1 MKMTKVIREYMDET
15 LSAKRLEANKE
26 ARADYDA
33 RRKACI
39 DELKALRESMR
50 EPVENIL
57 RKYDMDMEYKWCS
70 DVRPMFDEVWD
81 MNESRIQ
88 NQDELAIIR
97 NKEQVVTS
105 GSTVYPRGLIMGN
118 VVDAGFEETGIAK
131 FALLDPAAEINSLEQ
146 IFIITEI
153 CRFSLK

>member
-15 LSAKRLEANKE
+15 LSAKRVEMNKK

-39 DELKALRESMR
+39 DELNALRESMR

-70 DVRPMFDEVWD
+70 SMYSMFNSVWD

-88 NQDELAIIR
+88 NQNELTVIR
-97 NKEQVVTS
+97 DKETKRAENQRKAMHDIELEMAL
-105 GSTVYPRGLIMGN
+105 GGDKAKFMEMLAN
-118 VVDAGFEETGIAK
+118 VVIE
-131 FALLDPAAEINSLEQ
+131 
-146 IFIITEI
+146 
-153 CRFSLK
+153 

>member
-15 LSAKRLEANKE
+15 LSAKRLEVNKE

-57 RKYDMDMEYKWCS
+57 RKYGMGTEYKWYS
-70 DVRPMFDEVWD
+70 DVRQTFDDVWE
-81 MNESRIQ
+81 MNENRIQ
-88 NQDELAIIR
+88 NENELTAIR
-97 NKEQVVTS
+97 EKEQERMETQKTAIRDIELEMAL
-105 GSTVYPRGLIMGN
+105 GGDKAKFMEMLAN
-118 VVDAGFEETGIAK
+118 VVIE
-131 FALLDPAAEINSLEQ
+131 
-146 IFIITEI
+146 
-153 CRFSLK
+153 